1 VSKVLVLGGSRSGKS
16 AFAEELLD
24 SWLEVT
30 YLATSRVDDADAEW
44 AARVAVHRSRRP
56 VGWTTLETTLPSE
69 LVRGGAVLV
78 DSVTTWVAALMDET
92 GVWDAADSAGAH
104 AADSAG
110 AHAAE
115 RSDNGAAALQRLAAR
130 CDALVNNWVMTPAH
144 VVAVS
149 DEVGLGVVPETRAG
163 RLFRDTL
170 GAVNQRLAATADE
183 VWFVVAGLPQRLR

>member
-1 VSKVLVLGGSRSGKS
+1 VSRVLVLGGARSGKS
-16 AFAEELLD
+16 AYAEQLLD
-24 SWLEVT
+24 GWLEVT
-30 YLATSRVDDADAEW
+30 YLATSRIDDTDAEW
-44 AARVAVHRSRRP
+44 ADRVAAHRSRRP
-56 VGWTTLETTLPSE
+56 RSWTTLETTAPSE

-78 DSVTTWVAALMDET
+78 DSITTWVAALMDET
-92 GVWDAADSAGAH
+92 GVWDAADSRGAH
-104 AADSAG
+104 SAEGAGDS
-110 AHAAE
+110 
-115 RSDNGAAALQRLAAR
+115 GAALDRLAER

-170 GAVNQRLAATADE
+170 GTVNQRLAATADE

>member
-1 VSKVLVLGGSRSGKS
+1 VSRVLVLGGARSGKS
-16 AFAEELLD
+16 SYAERLLD
-24 SWLEVT
+24 GWFEVT
-30 YLATSRVDDADAEW
+30 YLATNRVDDADAEW
-44 AARVAVHRSRRP
+44 TDRVAAHRSRRP
-56 VGWTTLETTLPSE
+56 SGWVTLETTAPSE

-78 DSVTTWVAALMDET
+78 DSITTWVAALMDET

-104 AADSAG
+104 AAERAG
-110 AHAAE
+110 DGE
-115 RSDNGAAALQRLAAR
+115 AALQRLAAR

-170 GAVNQRLAATADE
+170 GTVNQRLAATADE

>member
-1 VSKVLVLGGSRSGKS
+1 MSRVLVLGGSRSGKS
-16 AFAEELLD
+16 AFAEQLLD
-24 SWLEVT
+24 GWLEVT
-30 YLATSRVDDADAEW
+30 YLATSRVDDADGEW
-44 AARVAVHRSRRP
+44 AARVAAHRSRRP
-56 VGWTTLETTLPSE
+56 AAWTTLETTSPAE

-92 GVWDAADSAGAH
+92 GVWDAAESGGAH
-104 AADSAG
+104 AADLGG
-110 AHAAE
+110 AHAVE
-115 RSDNGAAALQRLAAR
+115 RARDAGAALQRLAAR
-130 CDALVNNWVMTPAH
+130 CDALVNNWVMSPAH